1 MTRTLK
7 NTKVALIATDPFES
21 ENNAPAAELVVVSGG
36 AEVVFVEGSN
46 VGIVFGVIVLVSI
59 SDFDCAVG
67 IPELIIPSSTS
78 VGAPVGAPLASVG
91 TTVGGRVKTISS
103 VGTVLSGHGSK
114 AQLLSGLRG
123 TKVPSEHSFTSSEQA
138 KPPPSSS
145 SSSHGMNSQSREG
158 SLMLPHSL
166 TSSGQRLSSFIS
178 SSNNAFSSIVGSGV
192 TNPWIYKDFV
202 NQYQGTYGNERLQQ
216 LVFRLQSMKVE

>member
-1 MTRTLK
+1 MCTMTRTLK

-36 AEVVFVEGSN
+36 TEVVFVEGSN

-103 VGTVLSGHGSK
+103 SPSGAPGRRTLS
-114 AQLLSGLRG
+114 ARE
-123 TKVPSEHSFTSSEQA
+123 PSSREIHSPT
-138 KPPPSSS
+138 PPS
-145 SSSHGMNSQSREG
+145 
-158 SLMLPHSL
+158 
-166 TSSGQRLSSFIS
+166 I
-178 SSNNAFSSIVGSGV
+178 
-192 TNPWIYKDFV
+192 
-202 NQYQGTYGNERLQQ
+202 
-216 LVFRLQSMKVE
+216 